1 MVKEHSFKID
11 HGTLVDTMVGGQTDV
26 KLVSNA
32 MANATRRK
40 IMATLVEKDRT
51 RVEIE
56 QVAGGS
62 MLDYHLQMLQQAG
75 LIEIKED
82 SVVLTDFGKNF
93 METKAEKPAEAKK
106 DLAGTRPL
114 EVAELRQLLPCIADS
129 TKFRIIARFEPPL
142 GGALKL
148 LEPLFPRARYSEKI
162 GALIIQ
168 KGNILITIYSTGNVT
183 MTMIRSEEEARETL
197 EVLLKTINLA
207 IVKGVT
213 PVPREKIKVDH
224 AEIYQYLPRTD
235 CQICGEQSCY
245 AFAIKLVGRET
256 ALDRCTPLLDA
267 KYATNLE
274 HIRALLEYL

>member
-1 MVKEHSFKID
+1 MGS
-11 HGTLVDTMVGGQTDV
+11 VDKMVGGQADV

-40 IMATLVEKDRT
+40 IMAMLVEGDRT
-51 RVEIE
+51 MEEISKS
-56 QVAGGS
+56 VPS

-75 LIEIKED
+75 LIEIKD
-82 SVVLTDFGKNF
+82 VLMVLTDFGKNF
-93 METKAEKPAEAKK
+93 METKTVKPAEVKK
-106 DLAGTRPL
+106 DLAGTKPL
-114 EVAELRQLLPCIADS
+114 EVSELRQLLPCIADS
-129 TKFRIIARFEPPL
+129 TKFRIIARFEPAL
-142 GGALKL
+142 EGALKL

-183 MTMIRSEEEARETL
+183 MTMISSEIEARETL
-197 EVLLKTINLA
+197 EDLKKTINEA
-207 IVKGVT
+207 IAKGVT

-224 AEIYQYLPRTD
+224 AEIFQYLPKTD

-256 ALDRCTPLLDA
+256 ALDKCTPLLEA
-267 KYATNLE
+267 RYTTNLE

>member
-1 MVKEHSFKID
+1 MPGSPAE
-11 HGTLVDTMVGGQTDV
+11 V

-40 IMATLVEKDRT
+40 IMAMLVEKERT
-51 RVEIE
+51 RVEVE
-56 QVAGGS
+56 QAAGGS

-75 LIEIKED
+75 LADMKEGRII
-82 SVVLTDFGKNF
+82 LTDFGKNF

-114 EVAELRQLLPCIADS
+114 EVVQLRQLLPCIADS
-129 TKFRIIARFEPPL
+129 TKFRIIARLEPPL

-168 KGNILITIYSTGNVT
+168 KGNVLITLYSTGNVT
-183 MTMIRSEEEARETL
+183 MTMITSEEQARETL
-197 EVLLKTINLA
+197 EDLKKIINEA

-213 PVPREKIKVDH
+213 PAAREKVKVDH
-224 AEIYQYLPRTD
+224 AEIYEYLPKSN

-256 ALDRCTPLLDA
+256 TLDKCTPLLDA
-267 KYATNLE
+267 KYTTNLE
-274 HIRALLEYL
+274 HLRALLEYL

>member
-1 MVKEHSFKID
+1 
-11 HGTLVDTMVGGQTDV
+11 MVGGQTDV

-51 RVEIE
+51 REEVE
-56 QVAGGS
+56 QAAGGS

-82 SVVLTDFGKNF
+82 AVVLTDFGKNF
-93 METKAEKPAEAKK
+93 METKAGKPAEAKK
-106 DLAGTRPL
+106 DLAGTKPL
-114 EVAELRQLLPCIADS
+114 EVVELRQLLPCIADS

-142 GGALKL
+142 GGALNL

-183 MTMIRSEEEARETL
+183 MTMIKSEEEARETL
-197 EVLLKTINLA
+197 EDLKKTINR
-207 IVKGVT
+207 GHSQRCDSCS
-213 PVPREKIKVDH
+213 PREDQSRPCRDLQVSSQDRLPDLWRAELLRFRHQAGRKGDNSGQMH
-224 AEIYQYLPRTD
+224 AAAGG
-235 CQICGEQSCY
+235 QIHNQSGTHQGI
-245 AFAIKLVGRET
+245 ARISLKE
-256 ALDRCTPLLDA
+256 
-267 KYATNLE
+267 
-274 HIRALLEYL
+274 

>member
-1 MVKEHSFKID
+1 
-11 HGTLVDTMVGGQTDV
+11 MVGGQADV

-40 IMATLVEKDRT
+40 IMAMLVEKKRT
-51 RVEIE
+51 REEIE
-56 QVAGGS
+56 QAAGAT

-75 LIEIKED
+75 LADMKDGLI
-82 SVVLTDFGKNF
+82 VLTDFGKNF
-93 METKAEKPAEAKK
+93 METKSEKPAEVKK
-106 DLAGTRPL
+106 DLAGTKPL
-114 EVAELRQLLPCIADS
+114 EVVELRQLLPCIADS

-183 MTMIRSEEEARETL
+183 MTMIKSEAEARETL
-197 EVLLKTINLA
+197 EDLKKTINEA

-213 PVPREKIKVDH
+213 PVPREKVKVDH
-224 AEIYQYLPRTD
+224 AEIYKYLPKTD
-235 CQICGEQSCY
+235 CKICGEQSCY
-245 AFAIKLVGRET
+245 AYAIRLVGRET
-256 ALDRCTPLLDA
+256 TLDKCTPLLDA
-267 KYATNLE
+267 KYTTNLE
-274 HIRALLEYL
+274 HLRALLEYL

>member
-1 MVKEHSFKID
+1 
-11 HGTLVDTMVGGQTDV
+11 MVGGQADV

-40 IMATLVEKDRT
+40 IMSMLVEKERT
-51 RVEIE
+51 REEVE
-56 QVAGGS
+56 QAAGGS

-75 LIEIKED
+75 LAESKED
-82 SVVLTDFGKNF
+82 RIVLTDFGKNF

-106 DLAGTRPL
+106 DLAGTKPL
-114 EVAELRQLLPCIADS
+114 EVVELRQLLPCIADN

-148 LEPLFPRARYSEKI
+148 LEPLFPRARYSDKI

-168 KGNILITIYSTGNVT
+168 GNILVTIYAAGNAT
-183 MTMIRSEEEARETL
+183 MTMIKSEEEARETL
-197 EVLLKTINLA
+197 DDLKKTINEA

-213 PVPREKIKVDH
+213 PVPREKVKVDH
-224 AEIYQYLPRTD
+224 AEIYKYLPKAD
-235 CQICGEQSCY
+235 CRVCEEQSCY

-256 ALDRCTPLLDA
+256 EIDKCTPLLEPR
-267 KYATNLE
+267 YATNLE
-274 HIRALLEYL
+274 HIRTLLEYL